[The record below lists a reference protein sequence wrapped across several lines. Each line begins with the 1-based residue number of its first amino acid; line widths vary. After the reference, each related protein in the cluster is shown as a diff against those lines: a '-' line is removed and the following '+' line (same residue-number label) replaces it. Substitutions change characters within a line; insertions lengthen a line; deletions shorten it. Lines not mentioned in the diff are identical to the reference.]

1 MVPRS
6 GPLHLVLIDDYA
18 HSPHEVEASITS
30 VRKLYP
36 GRELTVVFQP
46 HLYTRTRDFAPEF
59 AQALSHADRVVLLE
73 IYPAREK
80 PIPGVTSQ
88 IICDRLTSPHRLICP
103 RQNLLNLIKNSNFE
117 ILMTL
122 GAANLDVLL
131 PDIKEILTAKTVG
144 THDPV

>member
-1 MVPRS
+1 MA
-6 GPLHLVLIDDYA
+6 LIDDYA
-18 HSPHEVEASITS
+18 HSPHEVEASIRS
-30 VRKLYP
+30 VKKLFP

-59 AQALSHADRVVLLE
+59 AEALSAADRVVLLQ

-80 PIPGVTSQ
+80 PIEGVTSK
-88 IICDRLTSPHRLICP
+88 IIYDRLKCKKRVLIE
-103 RQNLLNLIKNSNFE
+103 REDLVNYIKNSNFE

-131 PDIKEILTAKTVG
+131 PEIHAALTGCDSEKC
-144 THDPV
+144 D